1 MNANTEGLM
10 GKSKIFNPTIDIGH
24 VLSAIV
30 MLGALIGVWHKLD
43 SRQMLLESKQSE
55 LGQRQHE
62 DREAAKVIAVSL
74 AQVSQTQIK
83 ILTLLDN
90 HLREVGKVRVEN

>member
-43 SRQMLLESKQSE
+43 SRQMLLESKQS
-55 LGQRQHE
+55 
-62 DREAAKVIAVSL
+62 VNS
-74 AQVSQTQIK
+74 
-83 ILTLLDN
+83 
-90 HLREVGKVRVEN
+90 